1 MENNKKKR
9 KAIRQ
14 DFIKEIKNSLNR
26 FLSIMFIVAL
36 GVAFFSGIRASQPDM
51 KISADSF
58 YDSSNLMDIRV
69 LSTLGLTDEDVR
81 EISTVD
87 GVEAVEPSYS
97 VDVLLDSEEI
107 EMVLK
112 VMSETDHINQIRVLE
127 GRLPQ
132 LTTECLVDERFLGTT
147 GFNIGDSIHFAS
159 GTEDDLSESLKE
171 NTFTIVGVGSSSKYL
186 SFNRGS
192 SSIGNG
198 KVNSFVVVPKDTFTM
213 EAYTEIFITAKEAK
227 GLISYTPEYDKTV
240 EGVADN
246 IEKIADRRKE
256 ARYQEVLEEPK
267 KDLADAKEELAK
279 SEREVNEKLADA
291 EKKIEDAKIEI
302 ADGEEEIKKA
312 WEELKSGKNEIET
325 NKNNLTDK
333 EKELKQG
340 QNELNRAESD
350 FNKGKKLFDE
360 KKAEYEEGVKTLNT
374 AYESWNTSMK
384 TWKEKKEEL
393 DKSQRMVDKAK
404 AELAAQK
411 EQLEPYKDL
420 YPDKWQEVLAGESA
434 LKEKQNELNG
444 GKKQLEDGKSELDAG
459 KEELDKQQKTLKEAG
474 KVLSK
479 EEQKLLAGEKTLAEN
494 RRKITEGLNQIEAG
508 WKELRNGE
516 KEIRKSESLLL
527 EKEAELQDGKSTLE
541 DKIKEYEEGKETAAR
556 EIEDAKK
563 EIADGEEKLSK
574 IEFPKWFVLDRNSI
588 QTYVEYGQDSER
600 IGNIGKV
607 FPAIFFLVAALV
619 SLTTMTRM
627 VEEQR
632 TQIGTYKALGY
643 KNAAIAGKYILY
655 AFLAS
660 ILGSLLG
667 VLIGEQLLPKVII
680 KAYGILY
687 QNIPEVITPYNMYFG
702 MLSTIIAV
710 LCTTMAAY
718 LACYKELMETPAQ
731 LMRPAAPKAGK
742 RVILE
747 RIPWIWKKL
756 NFTTKSTIRNLLRYK
771 KRFFMTVFGI
781 GGCMALLLVGF
792 GLKDSISAMSDIQYV
807 DLWHQD
813 SIITLKE
820 KELDSD
826 SDKGKNIYEFL
837 QNDSNVEDFIKTS
850 EKTVD
855 AGYQNKE
862 KSVTL
867 IVPEDKEHIKSFIEF
882 RDRKT
887 YENYDLEEDGVIIT
901 EKLASLLEVK
911 VGDTIDIKDGEVS
924 SIQVKVSHIVE
935 NYMLNYIFMSPA
947 VYRKLHV
954 ANPEYNS
961 IYLKSLNKDA
971 AYEEN
976 FASQVLNFSQV
987 SSIMFTSYLQEQ
999 IHDML
1004 KSLNIVVYVLI
1015 ISAGLL
1021 AFIVLY
1027 NLNNININERK
1038 RELATLKVL
1047 GFQDMEVATYV
1058 YRENVILT
1066 AVGVL
1071 VGIFLGIILHRFVIL
1086 TAEIDTIMFGRQ
1098 MKGISYV
1105 FSGLLTFGF
1114 SGFVN
1119 YFMFYKLRKIDM
1131 VESLKSVE

>member
-14 DFIKEIKNSLNR
+14 DFVKEIKNSLNR
-26 FLSIMFIVAL
+26 FLSIMLIVAL

-69 LSTLGLTDEDVR
+69 LSTLGLTDEDVK
-81 EISTVD
+81 EISKID
-87 GVEAVEPSYS
+87 GVENVEPSYS
-97 VDVLLDSEEI
+97 VDILLDSEEI

-112 VMSETDHINQIRVLE
+112 VMSETDQINQIRVLE

-132 LTTECLVDERFLGTT
+132 STTECLVDERFLGAT
-147 GFNIGDSIHFAS
+147 GFKIGDVIHFAS
-159 GTEDDLSESLKE
+159 GTEEDLSESLNE
-171 NTFTIVGVGSSSKYL
+171 NTYTIVGVGSSSKYL
-186 SFNRGS
+186 SFDRGS

-198 KVNSFVVVPKDTFTM
+198 KVNNFVVVSKDAFTM
-213 EAYTEIFITAKEAK
+213 EAYTEIFVTAKDTKE
-227 GLISYTPEYDKTV
+227 LMSYTSEYDKTV
-240 EGVADN
+240 EAVVDN
-246 IEKIADRRKE
+246 IEKIAEDRKE
-256 ARYQEVLEEPK
+256 ARYQEVLDEPK
-267 KDLADAKEELAK
+267 QELADAKEELADNETK
-279 SEREVNEKLADA
+279 VNKELADA
-291 EKKIEDAKIEI
+291 AKKIEDAKTEI
-302 ADGEEEIKKA
+302 ADGENEIKKA
-312 WEELKSGKNEIET
+312 WEELKSSKNELET
-325 NKNNLTDK
+325 NKNNLSTK
-333 EKELKQG
+333 EKELKEG
-340 QNELNRAESD
+340 QKELTKAEAD
-350 FNKGKKLFDE
+350 FNKGKELFDN
-360 KKAEYEEGVKTLNT
+360 KKADYEEGVKTLNT
-374 AYESWNTSMK
+374 AYETWNTSMK
-384 TWKEKKEEL
+384 SWKEKKQEL
-393 DKSQRMVDKAK
+393 DKGQSTLNTAK
-404 AELAAQK
+404 TELATQK

-420 YPDKWQEVLAGESA
+420 YQDKWQELLAGEAA
-434 LKEKQNELNG
+434 LKEKQNELNS
-444 GKKQLEDGKSELDAG
+444 GKKQLEEGKAKLDAG

-474 KVLSK
+474 KVLNK
-479 EEQKLLAGEKTLAEN
+479 EEQKLLAGEKALAEN
-494 RRKITEGLNQIEAG
+494 HKKITDGLKQIEAG
-508 WKELRNGE
+508 WKEIRNGE
-516 KEIRKSESLLL
+516 EETRKAESLLS
-527 EKEAELQDGKSTLE
+527 EKETELQDAKVTLT
-541 DKIKEYEEGKETAAR
+541 DKIKEYEVGKETAER

-563 EIADGEEKLSK
+563 EITEAEEKLSK
-574 IEFPKWFVLDRNSI
+574 VEFPKWFVLDRNSI

-643 KNAAIAGKYILY
+643 KNTSIAGKYIMY

-660 ILGSLLG
+660 MMGSLLG
-667 VLIGEQLLPKVII
+667 VLLGEQVLPKVII

-702 MLSTIIAV
+702 LLSTIIAV
-710 LCTTMAAY
+710 LCTTLAAY

-747 RIPWIWKKL
+747 RIPWIWKKF

-792 GLKDSISAMSDIQYV
+792 GLKDSISAMSDVQYV

-820 KELDSD
+820 KEVDNDSD
-826 SDKGKNIYEFL
+826 TDKNIYEFL
-837 QNDSNVEDFIKTS
+837 KNDSNVEDFIKTN

-855 AGYQNKE
+855 AGHQNKE

-867 IVPEDKEHIKSFIEF
+867 IVPEDKEHIKNFIEF
-882 RDRKT
+882 RNRKT
-887 YENYDLEEDGVIIT
+887 YESYSLEEDAVIIT
-901 EKLASLLEVK
+901 EKLASLLDVEA
-911 VGDTIDIKDGEVS
+911 GDTITIKDGDVS
-924 SIQVKVSHIVE
+924 SIEVRVSHIVE
-935 NYMLNYIFMSPA
+935 NYMLHYIFMSPST
-947 VYRKLHV
+947 YGKLYGRD
-954 ANPEYNS
+954 PEYNK

-971 AYEEN
+971 VYEEKI
-976 FASQVLNFSQV
+976 ASQVLNFPQV
-987 SSIMFTSYLQEQ
+987 SSILFTSYLQDQ

-1004 KSLNIVVYVLI
+1004 NSLNIVVYVLI

-1047 GFQDMEVATYV
+1047 GFQDIEVATYV
-1058 YRENVILT
+1058 YRENIILT
-1066 AVGVL
+1066 AVGVF